1 MCEREDRPNI
11 KPQLVIGAL
20 KFAEF
25 PEHISRSTQYDLSY
39 EVLLIKS

>member
-11 KPQLVIGAL
+11 KTQLVIGAL

-25 PEHISRSTQYDLSY
+25 PEHIPIDS
-39 EVLLIKS
+39 V